1 MLRYLQSLMNSPVT
15 FWGNSRNNG
24 WSEGRVDLSEYMNVT
39 GGDMRVY
46 LGIVSVGMPLTTGG
60 DEPYFKAMLC
70 VLRPDS
76 FRVME

>member
-1 MLRYLQSLMNSPVT
+1 MVT
-15 FWGNSRNNG
+15 VVLTRERRSF
-24 WSEGRVDLSEYMNVT
+24 LEYMNVN
-39 GGDMRVY
+39 GGDVRVY